1 MNVSIKLP
9 RYSCQRRDNKQRR
22 KMDLVCIPLPRD
34 QYQEEYIWT
43 TIVKGKYY
51 QISVREEE
59 SPP

>member
-1 MNVSIKLP
+1 
-9 RYSCQRRDNKQRR
+9 
-22 KMDLVCIPLPRD
+22 MDLVCIPLPRD